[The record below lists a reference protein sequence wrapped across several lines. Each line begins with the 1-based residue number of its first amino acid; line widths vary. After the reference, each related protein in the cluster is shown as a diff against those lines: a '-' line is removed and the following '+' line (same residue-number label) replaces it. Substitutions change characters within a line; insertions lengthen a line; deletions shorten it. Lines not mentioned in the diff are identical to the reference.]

1 MRDNT
6 LVSGAPARI
15 ALVVAI
21 AENGVIGR
29 GGDLPWRL
37 SSDLKLFR
45 RHTMGKPV
53 IMGRKTFASLPK
65 LLDGRDNIVVTG
77 DKGFTAEGATVVHSF
92 EEALAR
98 AGDFARIRGA
108 DEICVIGGA
117 EIFRQAL
124 PLARRIYLTRV
135 EAQPEGD
142 VFFPR
147 ADLSDWRTLS
157 AECYVTGP
165 KDTYPFTFSILEKP

>member
-1 MRDNT
+1 
-6 LVSGAPARI
+6 
-15 ALVVAI
+15 
-21 AENGVIGR
+21 
-29 GGDLPWRL
+29 
-37 SSDLKLFR
+37 
-45 RHTMGKPV
+45 MGKPV

-65 LLDGRDNIVVTG
+65 LLDGRDNIVVTS
-77 DKGFTAEGATVVHSF
+77 DRGFTAEGATIVHSF

-98 AGDFARIRGA
+98 AEDFAAKRGA

-142 VFFPR
+142 VFFPP
-147 ADLSDWRTLS
+147 ADWNNWRTLS